1 MENSDYY
8 TTLGLT
14 KDATQQDVKK
24 AYRRLARQ
32 YHPDVS
38 KHADAGQRMAQIN
51 EANDV
56 LSDSTKRSAYDQVG
70 HQAWMQG
77 ARSADDLRAA
87 PGGRSRANTRQPGQE
102 EYSEFF
108 EDLFRASGQ
117 SPRQGRSQQ
126 GWPGQDVHAQI
137 SISLKEAYQ
146 GSSRTIQLQ
155 GTQIDAQGHMVP
167 QLRTLEIKVPAGVA
181 QGQLIRLS
189 GQGEPGIGQ
198 GKPGDL
204 YLKINIETA
213 DRIQVSG
220 RDVHMPL
227 AVTPWEAAL
236 GAEIAVNTP
245 SGQVHVTI
253 PPGSVAR
260 RKLRLRGRGIPGA
273 TAGDIML
280 ELEIA
285 VPSAVTS
292 EQKAAWQALRNAYP
306 GFDPRPK

>member
-1 MENSDYY
+1 MENPDYY

-56 LSDSTKRSAYDQVG
+56 LSDTAKRSAYDQVG
-70 HQAWMQG
+70 HKAWMQG
-77 ARSADDLRAA
+77 ARSAEDLRAA
-87 PGGRSRANTRQPGQE
+87 PGRRSRGGAQQKGQE
-102 EYSEFF
+102 DYSEFF
-108 EDLFRASGQ
+108 EEMFRTSGQ
-117 SPRQGRSQQ
+117 GQRQGQPHQ
-126 GWPGQDVHAQI
+126 GWPGQDVHAEI
-137 SISLKEAYQ
+137 SISLKDAYE
-146 GSSRTIQLQ
+146 GASRTVQLQ
-155 GTQIDAQGHMVP
+155 GAQIDAQGRVMP
-167 QLRTLEIKVPAGVA
+167 QIRTLEIKVPAGVA
-181 QGQLIRLS
+181 QGQMIRLS

-198 GKPGDL
+198 GKAGDL
-204 YLKINIETA
+204 YLKINIQTG
-213 DRIQVSG
+213 DRTQING
-220 RDVHMPL
+220 RDLHMPL

-236 GAEIAVNTP
+236 GAEIPVSTP

-253 PPGSVAR
+253 PAGSVAR
-260 RKLRLRGRGIPGA
+260 RKLRLRGKGIPGA
-273 TAGDIML
+273 TPGDIML

-285 VPSAVTS
+285 VPSAVTA
-292 EQKAAWQALRNAYP
+292 EQKAAWQALGKAYP

>member
-1 MENSDYY
+1 MENPDYY

-14 KDATQQDVKK
+14 KDATQQDIKK

-56 LSDSTKRSAYDQVG
+56 LSDSAKRSAYDQVG
-70 HQAWMQG
+70 HKAWMQG

-87 PGGRSRANTRQPGQE
+87 SARGARTGTRQPGQE

-117 SPRQGRSQQ
+117 GQRQGRSHQ
-126 GWPGQDVHAQI
+126 GWPGQDIHAEI
-137 SISLKEAYQ
+137 SIGLKDAYT
-146 GSSRTIQLQ
+146 GISRTIQLQ
-155 GTQIDAQGHMVP
+155 SAQIDTQGHMVP
-167 QLRTLEIKVPAGVA
+167 QLRTLEVKVPAGVA

-189 GQGEPGIGQ
+189 GQGEPGMGQ
-198 GKPGDL
+198 GKSGDL
-204 YLKINIETA
+204 YLKIDIQAE
-213 DRIQVSG
+213 DRVQVIG

-273 TAGDIML
+273 TPGDIML

-292 EQKAAWQALRNAYP
+292 EQKAAWQALGKAYP